1 MKADR
6 FRLFRRRKVFYAQD
20 SITGKQ
26 ESLRTKDRKTVER
39 WLLAKNEAHAHPV
52 INLGV
57 ARAHLL
63 AHDPRMNE
71 RTWSTRARHGLD
83 RMEAKFNS
91 LDTLVQVECAWCNKI
106 MPGKTPPSHSICI
119 ERSGFDLEQDRL
131 DHHAFA

>member
-63 AHDPRMNE
+63 AHDPRMNSARGRRE
-71 RTWSTRARHGLD
+71 LAMVSTAWKRSSIRWTRSSKSSALGATRSCP
-83 RMEAKFNS
+83 AKR
-91 LDTLVQVECAWCNKI
+91 
-106 MPGKTPPSHSICI
+106 P
-119 ERSGFDLEQDRL
+119 RL
-131 DHHAFA
+131 TASA